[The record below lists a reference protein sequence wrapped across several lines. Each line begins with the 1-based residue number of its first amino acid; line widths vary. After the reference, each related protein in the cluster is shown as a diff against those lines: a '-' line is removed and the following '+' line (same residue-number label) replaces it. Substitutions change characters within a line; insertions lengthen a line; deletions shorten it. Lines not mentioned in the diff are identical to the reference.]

1 MAKLQN
7 VLAHN
12 ASRLRMVMGKTQ
24 KQIAVMAGVS
34 QKTISTLET
43 QDSPISPRLATLEAV
58 ATSFKL
64 HPAILLLEGI
74 TDEALTDREVGIMIE
89 KFAALPAHRKRQ
101 IIEMIRDYHAL
112 EEAGKKAG

>member
-43 QDSPISPRLATLEAV
+43 QDSPISPRLARLALE
-58 ATSFKL
+58 KL
-64 HPAILLLEGI
+64 HCIQDL
-74 TDEALTDREVGIMIE
+74 
-89 KFAALPAHRKRQ
+89 
-101 IIEMIRDYHAL
+101 
-112 EEAGKKAG
+112 AGSLRPS